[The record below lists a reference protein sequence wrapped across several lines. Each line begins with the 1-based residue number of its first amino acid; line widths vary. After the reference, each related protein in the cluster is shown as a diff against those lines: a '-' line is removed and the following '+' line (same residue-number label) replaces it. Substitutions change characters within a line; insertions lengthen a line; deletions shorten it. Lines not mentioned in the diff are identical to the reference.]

1 MATGIHDKEK
11 QLQRQVSQEVERG
24 VPGVEVL
31 ALELVGRERFRVYI
45 DHPDGVDLA
54 LCERVSGVLRPLT
67 ENYGIEVSS
76 PGLDRPLRTPAHFAR
91 FVGSPVTLKTAEEI
105 GGKTKFRGELLA
117 ADDNAIRVAAGADP
131 VEIPYAAIVRA
142 NLIAAE
148 TTNSKGA

>member
-31 ALELVGRERFRVYI
+31 ALELIGRERFRVYI

-91 FVGSPVTLKTAEEI
+91 FVGNPVTLKTGEEI

-117 ADDNAIRVAAGADP
+117 ADDRAVRVAAGANP
-131 VEIPYAAIVRA
+131 VEIPYSAIVRA

-148 TTNSKGA
+148 PTNSKGA